1 MSRALLFVSLA
12 VMATSTMADDLGRL
26 SANPFGPESTS
37 NPFSPAG
44 SPFSPTSVNNRF
56 GQYGSPFSAQS
67 ATNPYASDPPKLYDQ
82 QGRYRG
88 ELSSNAFAP
97 DSISNPMGRYGN
109 PFSPDSINNPFGA
122 GNPFAPDSP
131 TNPFGTGWRIEPGT
145 KDVQIARPEPFKT
158 NAWVDRAGDAD
169 AGDEESP

>member
-97 DSISNPMGRYGN
+97 DS
-109 PFSPDSINNPFGA
+109 
-122 GNPFAPDSP
+122 P